1 MRERVDLGKAMREAL
16 PVYEAPASLQA
27 WAREEA
33 RKLDQESPPQ
43 GEQVARP
50 LRSRVWRLSQWRI
63 AAGLVIAAAAG
74 WGAGVLRPVGSTT
87 SPTSRTTSELVDA
100 HVRSLLPGHLL
111 DVESTDRHTVK
122 PWFAGKTDIAP
133 VVVDLSD
140 KGFPLLGGRLDY
152 LGNRPVAALIYQ
164 RQQHVIN
171 LLLWPAP
178 HDAEGGEHTVVR
190 HGYTLLHWTTSGMT
204 YWAISNLNM
213 PELRLFAHLVQQH
226 AALTPSP

>member
-1 MRERVDLGKAMREAL
+1 MRERVELGKAMREAL

-33 RKLDQESPPQ
+33 RKLDQESSPQ
-43 GEQVARP
+43 GEQVTRAV
-50 LRSRVWRLSQWRI
+50 RSRVWRSSQWRI

-74 WGAGVLRPVGSTT
+74 WGAGVLRPVGSTM

-152 LGNRPVAALIYQ
+152 IDGHSVAALVYG
-164 RQQHVIN
+164 RRAHKIN
-171 LLLWPAP
+171 VFVWRTTPGEPA
-178 HDAEGGEHTVVR
+178 DGSFAVR
-190 HGYTLLHWTTSGMT
+190 GYSLLHWSNGGLT
-204 YWAISNLNM
+204 YWAVSDAAL
-213 PELRLFAHLVQQH
+213 PELEAFREADLH
-226 AALTPSP
+226 

>member
-1 MRERVDLGKAMREAL
+1 MRERIDLGKAMREAL

-33 RKLDQESPPQ
+33 RKLDQESSPPR
-43 GEQVARP
+43 EQLSRP
-50 LRSRVWRLSQWRI
+50 MRSSVWRFSQWRI

-74 WGAGVLRPVGSTT
+74 WGAGALRPVGSTV
-87 SPTSRTTSELVDA
+87 SPTNRTTSELVDA

-152 LGNRPVAALIYQ
+152 IDGHSAAALVYG
-164 RQQHVIN
+164 RRAHKIN
-171 LLLWPAP
+171 VFVWRTTPGEPA
-178 HDAEGGEHTVVR
+178 DGSFAIR
-190 HGYTLLHWTTSGMT
+190 GYSLLHWSNAGLT
-204 YWAISNLNM
+204 YWAVSDAAL
-213 PELRLFAHLVQQH
+213 PELEAFREAELR
-226 AALTPSP
+226 